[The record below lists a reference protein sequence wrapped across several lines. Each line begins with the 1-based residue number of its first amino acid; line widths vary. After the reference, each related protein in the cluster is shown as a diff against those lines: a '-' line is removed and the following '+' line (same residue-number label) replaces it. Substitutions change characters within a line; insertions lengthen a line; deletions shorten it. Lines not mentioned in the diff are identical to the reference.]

1 MNDAGMLDAGMLRGK
16 LEGRPDASVGLK
28 GTEQELSGPNK
39 NGHAAALWEGK
50 VSRNGSLSF
59 YFFISMK
66 QSRTLRACSRLSVL
80 NKI

>member
-1 MNDAGMLDAGMLRGK
+1 MPVLLVPFTSAMNDAGMLRGK

-59 YFFISMK
+59 YFLHFDETIQNFES
-66 QSRTLRACSRLSVL
+66 LF
-80 NKI
+80 